1 MKYFKKWYTIN
12 ENDMHSYA
20 KTEGEE
26 LPFPSFFHALR
37 FTLRYLD
44 QF

>member
-12 ENDMHSYA
+12 ENDMHSYE